1 MVAKRLKELRL
12 AASASQADIARI
24 LNISRVAYSFYEN
37 GKRQPN
43 LESLSLLATYYNVS
57 VDYLMG
63 RTNIAHPAEELTAQ
77 EVHLLSCFR
86 ASDTRGKE
94 AILALSNYESKISA
108 LLKNKVSIKKPSQ
121 SPPHI

>member
-12 AASASQADIARI
+12 AVSASQADIARI

-63 RTNIAHPAEELTAQ
+63 RTDIARPAEELTAQ
-77 EVHLLSCFR
+77 EVHLLACFR

-94 AILALSNYESKISA
+94 AILALSNYESRISA
-108 LLKNKVSIKKPSQ
+108 LLKHKVSIKKPSQ